1 MSPAVNRGGNGSK
14 PSPEMLVRRAFNYSL
29 LAAALND
36 PDEAGIAE
44 LQALVAAGGDLA
56 AGTSLAGVA
65 ALAAHADP
73 EVLVPEY
80 TRLFSLSSSQDC
92 PTFETAFACSQPA
105 EQTSLM
111 ADVAGFYRAFGVDTG
126 GNGLRPDDIRVEL
139 EFMAY
144 LCRKQLYAVEHLG
157 APRVAQVN
165 RAMRMFLGEHLGRWA
180 PGLGRNIAANANGN
194 AFYAAVGMGLT
205 LWLEEEFL
213 RLKVTPAN
221 RFEAPLM
228 PLERP
233 EAEPEDLALAD
244 LAAPLISMDEIEVI

>member
-65 ALAAHADP
+65 ALAAYADP

-80 TRLFSLSSSQDC
+80 TRIFSLSSSQDC

-111 ADVAGFYRAFGVDTG
+111 ADVAGFYRAFGVDSSRSDT
-126 GNGLRPDDIRVEL
+126 RPDDLSVEL
-139 EFMAY
+139 EFMSY
-144 LCRKQLYAVEHLG
+144 LCRKDAYALDHSG
-157 APRVAQVN
+157 PPRVAQVRKAQRLFFEN
-165 RAMRMFLGEHLGRWA
+165 HIGTWAGVIGRKLSGIAA
-180 PGLGRNIAANANGN
+180 PGIFHATAGATLEAWSAMEAEALG
-194 AFYAAVGMGLT
+194 
-205 LWLEEEFL
+205 
-213 RLKVTPAN
+213 VTPVQVSGHAAQWL
-221 RFEAPLM
+221 APASHG
-228 PLERP
+228 P
-233 EAEPEDLALAD
+233 EFAGGGNFVPVAELA
-244 LAAPLISMDEIEVI
+244 VR